1 MGSNRVG
8 HDWSDLA
15 AAAGDSDNN
24 VYLHVSEEIHT
35 WDLQI
40 PTLEYRIGNKDIIN
54 EVSFS
59 EREYSSMT

>member
-1 MGSNRVG
+1 MG
-8 HDWSDLA
+8 L
-15 AAAGDSDNN
+15 GDSDNN

-35 WDLQI
+35 WDLRS

-59 EREYSSMT
+59 EKEYSSMT